1 MTKPLKTL
9 LDGMSEERKDR
20 IQKMTEQLVNE
31 VDLYELRKAKELTQQ
46 QLASELNQSQAAISK
61 LENQSDMYISTLRR
75 FLSALGADLK
85 IIAQFPDKAFEIK
98 QFKEMEK
105 NSFPIIT

>member
-9 LDGMSEERKDR
+9 LDGMNGERKNR

-31 VDLYELRKAKELTQQ
+31 VDLYELRKANELTQQ
-46 QLASELNQSQAAISK
+46 QLASELNQSQAAVSK

-98 QFKEMEK
+98 QFKEIEK
-105 NSFPIIT
+105 NSIPLGT